1 MNPAIPP
8 GFTLLSRL
16 GVSASG
22 QVYRAREEARQRV
35 VALKVLAPRRSSP
48 EGLARL
54 AALSARAR
62 ELPRAC
68 AREVFEVVFDPQQPF
83 VVMRFAP
90 GETLADALRRGGPTP
105 WREARRLGRRIADA
119 LTVAHAGGL
128 VHGALKPSNVISDER
143 GLVLLDYGFWG
154 LPGAA
159 PEHLAPEQRSGE
171 DPTPASD
178 LYSLGLLLFE
188 ALTGRP
194 LGSLGGALPLPSSLV
209 PGLPPSADA
218 LLLELLESEP
228 GRRPVSAEAVSRALA
243 DDAGFEDRRTQ
254 AWSRADRPDLRFLG
268 EPTATLSGAGAPRVF
283 AETISLGS
291 EAGPRVEAGADP
303 NATIIDRR
311 AGRGAVR
318 PPAADPAATLTGAGL
333 CCAPPPAAVGASPST
348 QAARSAGTGSWRRGP
363 GLVALG
369 LGAAL
374 ALRLFIDVI
383 RLIS

>member
-22 QVYRAREEARQRV
+22 VVYRAREEARQRV
-35 VALKVLAPRRSSP
+35 VALKVLAPRRSCP

-105 WREARRLGRRIADA
+105 WREARRVGRRIAEA
-119 LTVAHAGGL
+119 LAAAHAGGL

-143 GLVLLDYGFWG
+143 GLLLLDYGFWG

-159 PEHLAPEQRSGE
+159 PEHLAPEQRAGE

-178 LYSLGLLLFE
+178 LYSLGLLLLG
-188 ALTGRP
+188 ALTGRRHGP
-194 LGSLGGALPLPSSLV
+194 WEGAPPLPSALV
-209 PGLPPSADA
+209 PGLPPGADA
-218 LLLELLESEP
+218 LLLELLEPEP
-228 GRRPVSAEAVSRALA
+228 RRRPASAEAVARALS
-243 DDAGFEDRRTQ
+243 DDAGFDDRRTQ

-268 EPTATLSGAGAPRVF
+268 EPTMTLSGERAPRVF
-283 AETISLGS
+283 AETISLGP
-291 EAGPRVEAGADP
+291 EANPRVAEAVDP
-303 NATIIDRR
+303 HATIIDRR
-311 AGRGAVR
+311 AGRAALR
-318 PPAADPAATLTGAGL
+318 PPADPTLTGSSAAELGS
-333 CCAPPPAAVGASPST
+333 ASPPAGSGASPPR
-348 QAARSAGTGSWRRGP
+348 AARGAGTASGRRGP
-363 GLVALG
+363 GLLVLG

-374 ALRLFIDVI
+374 ALRLLVDVI
-383 RLIS
+383 GLLS